1 MMMTTRWTFIAL
13 FGGLVLLGSVRV
25 TIAAPP
31 AQAKAVDNYKTHC
44 VVCHTPTGDSP
55 IAMMNFVDGE
65 WKNGSRIKDIVK
77 VITDGVP
84 SSAMMPFKDKMSE
97 AEILDLAK
105 YVRAFDK
112 KLK

>member
-1 MMMTTRWTFIAL
+1 MMMGARSTFAVL
-13 FGGLVLLGSVRV
+13 FCGSVLLASARFPL
-25 TIAAPP
+25 AAPP
-31 AQAKAVDNYKTHC
+31 AQVKAVDNYKTHC
-44 VVCHTPTGDSP
+44 AVCHTPTGDSP
-55 IAMMNFVDGE
+55 IAMMSFVDGE

-84 SSAMMPFKDKMSE
+84 SSAMMPFKEKMSE
-97 AEILDLAK
+97 AEILDLAR